1 MISRSM
7 RSFDAP
13 CTPSDAMTASVS
25 LLNSPARAA
34 VVSRVDG
41 DSGTPRRAEAPSL
54 VLLGDARRRGVFV
67 FFQDRGKI
75 HGLLAEQGRPAV
87 ARVAL
92 RLAAVV
98 RGRCAQVPQNALNDA
113 TVTAAVSHQ
122 RLRPV
127 RARDARRE
135 NATRLALLGEAPQG
149 ARAQRCGG
157 VPCEK
162 HACSSS
168 DDLYG

>member
-1 MISRSM
+1 M

-13 CTPSDAMTASVS
+13 CTPNEAITASVS

-41 DSGTPRRAEAPSL
+41 AGDAGTPRRAEAPSL
-54 VLLGDARRRGVFV
+54 VLLGDARRRRVFV
-67 FFQDRGKI
+67 FFQYRREV
-75 HGLLAEQGRPAV
+75 HGLLAEQRGPAV

-92 RLAAVV
+92 RLAAVGV
-98 RGRCAQVPQNALNDA
+98 GGGRAQVPQNALNDA

-122 RLRPV
+122 RMRPV

-135 NATRLALLGEAPQG
+135 KTTGLALLGEAP
-149 ARAQRCGG
+149 
-157 VPCEK
+157 
-162 HACSSS
+162 
-168 DDLYG
+168 

>member
-1 MISRSM
+1 M

-13 CTPSDAMTASVS
+13 CTPNDAMTANVS

-41 DSGTPRRAEAPSL
+41 AGDAGTPRRAEAPSL
-54 VLLGDARRRGVFV
+54 VLLGDARRRGVLV
-67 FFQDRGKI
+67 FFQYRGEV
-75 HGLLAEQGRPAV
+75 HGLLAEQRGPAV

-98 RGRCAQVPQNALNDA
+98 VGGGRAQVPQKGA

-127 RARDARRE
+127 RSSDARGE
-135 NATRLALLGEAPQG
+135 NATRPALLGEAPQG
-149 ARAQRCGG
+149 ARPQRCGG

-168 DDLYG
+168 DDVYG

>member
-1 MISRSM
+1 M

-25 LLNSPARAA
+25 LLNSPARAS

-41 DSGTPRRAEAPSL
+41 AGDAGTPRRAEAPPL
-54 VLLGDARRRGVFV
+54 VLLGDARRRGVFILLKYSGEV
-67 FFQDRGKI
+67 
-75 HGLLAEQGRPAV
+75 HGLLAEQRGPAV

-92 RLAAVV
+92 RLAAVGV
-98 RGRCAQVPQNALNDA
+98 GGGRAQAPQNALNDA
-113 TVTAAVSHQ
+113 TVAAAVSHQ

-135 NATRLALLGEAPQG
+135 NSTRLALLGEAPQG
-149 ARAQRCGG
+149 ARAQRCG
-157 VPCEK
+157 
-162 HACSSS
+162 CSARKQHSCS
-168 DDLYG
+168 FF

>member
-13 CTPSDAMTASVS
+13 CTPSDAMTANVS

-41 DSGTPRRAEAPSL
+41 AGDAGTPRRAEAPPL
-54 VLLGDARRRGVFV
+54 VLLGDARRRGVLV
-67 FFQDRGKI
+67 FFQDRGEV
-75 HGLLAEQGRPAV
+75 HGLLAEQRGPAV
-87 ARVAL
+87 ARVRPL
-92 RLAAVV
+92 AVV
-98 RGRCAQVPQNALNDA
+98 RGRSAQVPQNALNDA

-122 RLRPV
+122 RMRPV

-135 NATRLALLGEAPQG
+135 KTTRLALLGEAPQG
-149 ARAQRCGG
+149 ARTQRCG
-157 VPCEK
+157 
-162 HACSSS
+162 CSARKQHGCSFF
-168 DDLYG
+168 

>member
-13 CTPSDAMTASVS
+13 WTPSDAMTASVS

-41 DSGTPRRAEAPSL
+41 AGDAGTPRRAEAPPL
-54 VLLGDARRRGVFV
+54 VLLGDARRRGVLV
-67 FFQDRGKI
+67 FFQDRGEV
-75 HGLLAEQGRPAV
+75 HGLLAEQRGPAV
-87 ARVAL
+87 ARV
-92 RLAAVV
+92 RPVV

-135 NATRLALLGEAPQG
+135 NATRLALLGESPQG
-149 ARAQRCGG
+149 TRT
-157 VPCEK
+157 
-162 HACSSS
+162 
-168 DDLYG
+168 

>member
-1 MISRSM
+1 
-7 RSFDAP
+7 
-13 CTPSDAMTASVS
+13 MTASVS

-41 DSGTPRRAEAPSL
+41 AGDAGTPRRAEAPSL
-54 VLLGDARRRGVFV
+54 VLLGDARRRRVLV
-67 FFQDRGKI
+67 LFQDRGEV
-75 HGLLAEQGRPAV
+75 HGFFGEERGPAV
-87 ARVAL
+87 ARV
-92 RLAAVV
+92 RPVV

-135 NATRLALLGEAPQG
+135 NATGLALLGEA
-149 ARAQRCGG
+149 
-157 VPCEK
+157 
-162 HACSSS
+162 S
-168 DDLYG
+168 

>member
-1 MISRSM
+1 
-7 RSFDAP
+7 
-13 CTPSDAMTASVS
+13 MTASVS

-41 DSGTPRRAEAPSL
+41 AGDAGTPRRAEAPPL
-54 VLLGDARRRGVFV
+54 VLLGDARRRGVLV
-67 FFQDRGKI
+67 FFQDRGEV
-75 HGLLAEQGRPAV
+75 HGLLAEQRRAAV
-87 ARVAL
+87 ARV
-92 RLAAVV
+92 RPVV

-135 NATRLALLGEAPQG
+135 NTRLALLGEAPQG
-149 ARAQRCGG
+149 ART
-157 VPCEK
+157 
-162 HACSSS
+162 
-168 DDLYG
+168 

>member
-1 MISRSM
+1 
-7 RSFDAP
+7 
-13 CTPSDAMTASVS
+13 MTASVS

-41 DSGTPRRAEAPSL
+41 AGDAGTPRRAEAPSL
-54 VLLGDARRRGVFV
+54 VLLGDSSWCGVLV
-67 FFQDRGKI
+67 LFQDGREV
-75 HGLLAEQGRPAV
+75 HGFFGEERRAAV

-98 RGRCAQVPQNALNDA
+98 VGSGRAQVPQNALNDA

-122 RLRPV
+122 PMLRPV

-135 NATRLALLGEAPQG
+135 KTTRLALLGEAPQG
-149 ARAQRCGG
+149 ARTQRCG
-157 VPCEK
+157 CCARK
-162 HACSSS
+162 HHGCSFF
-168 DDLYG
+168 

>member
-1 MISRSM
+1 M

-13 CTPSDAMTASVS
+13 CTPSDAITASVS

-41 DSGTPRRAEAPSL
+41 AGDAGTPRRAEAPSL

-122 RLRPV
+122 HMLRPV
-127 RARDARRE
+127 RARDACRE
-135 NATRLALLGEAPQG
+135 NATRLALLGVGPER
-149 ARAQRCGG
+149 ART
-157 VPCEK
+157 
-162 HACSSS
+162 
-168 DDLYG
+168 